1 MSEAVTRIQ
10 NDQKS
15 VLLERLIDANPT
27 VFTDLK
33 NVLRIVKDAS
43 FYTANDA
50 FDGIVVS
57 RKLCNKA
64 EFTEW
69 DLAKYRHLKGVCVL
83 DYSLENIQSLS
94 LSPCAELEK
103 LIVCSHCF
111 ENGTGSFE
119 VDACHCL
126 KSVEIGSFSFQ
137 KFSSFFLRDSSL
149 QTVTIGDNS
158 FSSCSVVV
166 LDGFSFVLPSLLA
179 LPNLSSLKMGR
190 NVFQCSAVNSSLVM
204 ESLHVAFSSPVGLE
218 GLKSLTGS
226 FGCFSGVETLKL
238 KDIPNLEELSLPNPF
253 QKLKK
258 KPVLVNVSQ
267 FETLSQLQPF
277 LRTPGEVK
285 SDEDF
290 HTLSLTVPSIQ
301 VVQCDLK
308 QEHLSFF
315 PFSELES
322 LTIENGCFPY
332 PSIVEIYSLK
342 KLKRVVI
349 GDDCFTTEEQNAS
362 LVVKDCEQLNL
373 IKIGRRCFSS
383 FGKLSLANVP
393 ALEQLVIGSNCFTKA
408 DLTLVA
414 LPSLKSVTLGEK
426 SFELFRHAVISGV
439 DEGSD

>member
-69 DLAKYRHLKGVCVL
+69 DLAKYKHLKGVCVL

-103 LIVCSHCF
+103 LIICSHCF
-111 ENGTGSFE
+111 ENGTGSFV

-158 FSSCSVVV
+158 FSSCSAVVFE
-166 LDGFSFVLPSLLA
+166 GFSFARSSLLA

-190 NVFQCSAVNSSLVM
+190 NVFQCSAVKSSLVM
-204 ESLHVAFSSPVGLE
+204 ESLLVVLSSPLGLE

-226 FGCFSGVETLKL
+226 YGCFSGVETLKL

-258 KPVLVNVSQ
+258 KPVLVNVSL
-267 FETLSQLQPF
+267 FETLSQFQPF

-308 QEHLSFF
+308 QEHLSFL

>member
-1 MSEAVTRIQ
+1 
-10 NDQKS
+10 
-15 VLLERLIDANPT
+15 
-27 VFTDLK
+27 
-33 NVLRIVKDAS
+33 
-43 FYTANDA
+43 
-50 FDGIVVS
+50 
-57 RKLCNKA
+57 
-64 EFTEW
+64 
-69 DLAKYRHLKGVCVL
+69 
-83 DYSLENIQSLS
+83 
-94 LSPCAELEK
+94 
-103 LIVCSHCF
+103 
-111 ENGTGSFE
+111 
-119 VDACHCL
+119 
-126 KSVEIGSFSFQ
+126 
-137 KFSSFFLRDSSL
+137 
-149 QTVTIGDNS
+149 
-158 FSSCSVVV
+158 
-166 LDGFSFVLPSLLA
+166 
-179 LPNLSSLKMGR
+179 MGR

-204 ESLHVAFSSPVGLE
+204 ESLLVAFSSPVGLE

-267 FETLSQLQPF
+267 FETLSPLQPF

-290 HTLSLTVPSIQ
+290 NTLSLTVPSIQ

-322 LTIENGCFPY
+322 LTVENGCFPY

-393 ALEQLVIGSNCFTKA
+393 ALEQLVIGSNCFSKA

-439 DEGSD
+439 GRGSD

>member
-27 VFTDLK
+27 VFSDLK
-33 NVLRIVKDAS
+33 YVLRIVKDAS

-69 DLAKYRHLKGVCVL
+69 DLAKYRHLKGICVL

-111 ENGTGSFE
+111 ENGTGSFV
-119 VDACHCL
+119 VDACHFL
-126 KSVEIGSFSFQ
+126 KSVEIGNFSFQ
-137 KFSSFFLRDSSL
+137 KFSSFSLRNSSL
-149 QTVTIGDNS
+149 QTVAIGDNS
-158 FSSCSVVV
+158 FSSCSTVVFE
-166 LDGFSFVLPSLLA
+166 GFSFSRSSLLA
-179 LPNLSSLKMGR
+179 LPNFSSLKMGR

-204 ESLHVAFSSPVGLE
+204 ESSFVVPSSPVGLE
-218 GLKSLTGS
+218 GLKSITGS

-258 KPVLVNVSQ
+258 KPVLVNVSL
-267 FETLSQLQPF
+267 FETLSQFQPF

-308 QEHLSFF
+308 QEHLSFL

-342 KLKRVVI
+342 KL
-349 GDDCFTTEEQNAS
+349 
-362 LVVKDCEQLNL
+362 
-373 IKIGRRCFSS
+373 
-383 FGKLSLANVP
+383 
-393 ALEQLVIGSNCFTKA
+393 
-408 DLTLVA
+408 
-414 LPSLKSVTLGEK
+414 
-426 SFELFRHAVISGV
+426 
-439 DEGSD
+439 